1 METVIMASQLRITV
15 CSSDIYQLVQISEQD
30 LIDIV
35 SLGIIEPHDRQ
46 ASEWQF
52 DDVVVADIARATRL
66 RRDLEI
72 NWAGVA
78 LAMELLD
85 EVEALRRENHELLRR
100 LKRFET

>member
-15 CSSDIYQLVQISEQD
+15 CSNDICQRVQISEQD

-35 SLGIIEPHDRQ
+35 SLGIIEPQDRK

-52 DDVVVADIARATRL
+52 DDAVLAEIARATRL

-72 NWAGVA
+72 NWEGVA
-78 LAMELLD
+78 LALELLD
-85 EVEALRRENHELLRR
+85 EVQALRRENHALLRR
-100 LKRFET
+100 LKRFEA